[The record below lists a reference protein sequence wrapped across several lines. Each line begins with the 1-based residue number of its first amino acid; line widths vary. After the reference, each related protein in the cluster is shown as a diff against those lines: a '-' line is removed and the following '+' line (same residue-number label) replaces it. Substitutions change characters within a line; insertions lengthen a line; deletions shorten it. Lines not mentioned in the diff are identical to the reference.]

1 MVPLAQALRDHD
13 HEVAFA
19 TGESLGPVIERAG
32 FRYFTCGRVCEG
44 TRHILEE
51 LPEWQSIQE
60 KVSHPGIRQLWGF
73 ILGFAPQMADDL
85 IDLFG
90 EWKPDL
96 IVRDPVEFGSTV
108 AAELFDLPYA
118 SIHWAVYISTWG
130 CDDPLNEL
138 RQHYG
143 LPDDPSF
150 DSFDRYFILNG
161 LPPSWTLQEDRPR
174 VIHHFCMP
182 PFDQSI
188 DGDLPAWA
196 TSLPDQ
202 PTVYATLGTT
212 FNQKPGHFRALIDA
226 FSTEAFN
233 AIITVGKSID
243 PAQFHP
249 LPPNVR
255 VEQYIPQTLI
265 LPYCDAVV
273 FHGGFNSLHSA
284 IWHGLPMVIIP
295 LGGGDQRLAA
305 VQCDELGLGIFVDEA
320 QPKPETI
327 NAAVRAVLEQ
337 PSYRQR
343 VDQLRSEMMALPD
356 LSEAVRRL
364 ENLAETREPQ
374 IR

>member
-1 MVPLAQALRDHD
+1 
-13 HEVAFA
+13 
-19 TGESLGPVIERAG
+19 
-32 FRYFTCGRVCEG
+32 
-44 TRHILEE
+44 
-51 LPEWQSIQE
+51 
-60 KVSHPGIRQLWGF
+60 
-73 ILGFAPQMADDL
+73 
-85 IDLFG
+85 
-90 EWKPDL
+90 
-96 IVRDPVEFGSTV
+96 
-108 AAELFDLPYA
+108 
-118 SIHWAVYISTWG
+118 
-130 CDDPLNEL
+130 
-138 RQHYG
+138 
-143 LPDDPSF
+143 
-150 DSFDRYFILNG
+150 
-161 LPPSWTLQEDRPR
+161 
-174 VIHHFCMP
+174 MP

-188 DGDLPAWA
+188 GGDLPSWV

-255 VEQYIPQTLI
+255 VERYIPQTLI
-265 LPYCDAVV
+265 LPYCDTVV

-284 IWHGLPMVIIP
+284 IWHCLPMVIIP

-343 VDQLRSEMMALPD
+343 VDQFRSEMMALPD
-356 LSEAVRRL
+356 LCEAVHRL